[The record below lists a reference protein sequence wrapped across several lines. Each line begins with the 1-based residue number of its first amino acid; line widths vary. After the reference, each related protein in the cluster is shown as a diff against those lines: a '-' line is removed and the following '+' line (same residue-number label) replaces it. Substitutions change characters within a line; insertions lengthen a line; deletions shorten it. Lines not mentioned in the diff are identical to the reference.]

1 MSGGSGNS
9 RFPLSSRNSHHRRL
23 EKSRLGNRGKDY
35 LWALTCTS
43 LIKGQLAVVSRTPAL
58 LSQSQAKDKS
68 FGLPFLASPVYQN
81 DLLTLV
87 LQNNCRTEYSA
98 ITFSQAF
105 RDERKACLIEIHLED
120 IDKNKRK
127 GFWLKKHCWLMSGN
141 K

>member
-1 MSGGSGNS
+1 MGTNLH
-9 RFPLSSRNSHHRRL
+9 FA
-23 EKSRLGNRGKDY
+23 Y
-35 LWALTCTS
+35 Q
-43 LIKGQLAVVSRTPAL
+43 GQLAVLSRTPAL

-87 LQNNCRTEYSA
+87 VQNNCRTEYSA

-141 K
+141 KWKCNVLKEEVKKQSYHLMLRG